1 MRPTREMWVI
11 TRLVFLIITLN
22 SGYNGTRRCDKYLRN
37 PYIIADNQETK
48 MDDFFQKVT
57 TMQDPFKKL
66 ASYIPGFGG
75 YVERQNRRDADKLL
89 RDTVARR
96 FEEQWKRASQLQE
109 EMVGS
114 GMIAYVDD
122 MEKAAIQLRTFIDR
136 ITNAPRGYSGLF
148 DAVKINE
155 KELEAIYQF
164 DAAFFDLA
172 EQIVRAND
180 NVEAS
185 MGDESALPAA
195 IRNLTTLARLAN
207 ETYNKRSEAV
217 TGSN

>member
-1 MRPTREMWVI
+1 
-11 TRLVFLIITLN
+11 
-22 SGYNGTRRCDKYLRN
+22 
-37 PYIIADNQETK
+37 

-57 TMQDPFKKL
+57 SMQDPFKKL

-96 FEEQWKRASQLQE
+96 FDEQWKRTSQLQE
-109 EMVGS
+109 DMVGN

-122 MEKAAIQLRTFIDR
+122 MEKAAIQMRTFIDR
-136 ITNAPRGYSGLF
+136 ISTAPRGYSGLF

-172 EQIVRAND
+172 EQVARAND

-185 MGDESALPAA
+185 MGDEAALPAA
-195 IRNLTTLARLAN
+195 IRNLTSLARLAN
-207 ETYNKRSEAV
+207 ETYNKRSEVV
-217 TGSN
+217 TGSK

>member
-1 MRPTREMWVI
+1 
-11 TRLVFLIITLN
+11 
-22 SGYNGTRRCDKYLRN
+22 
-37 PYIIADNQETK
+37 

-57 TMQDPFKKL
+57 SMQDPFKKL
-66 ASYIPGFGG
+66 ASKIPGFGG
-75 YVERQNRRDADKLL
+75 YVERQTRRDADKLL

-96 FEEQWKRASQLQE
+96 FDEQWKRASRLQE
-109 EMVGS
+109 DMVGS

-122 MEKAAIQLRTFIDR
+122 MEKAAIQLRTFVDR
-136 ITNAPRGYSGLF
+136 ISTAPRGYAGLF

-172 EQIVRAND
+172 EQVGRAND

-185 MGDESALPAA
+185 LGDEAALPAA

-207 ETYNKRSEAV
+207 ETYDKRSEAV
-217 TGSN
+217 TGSS